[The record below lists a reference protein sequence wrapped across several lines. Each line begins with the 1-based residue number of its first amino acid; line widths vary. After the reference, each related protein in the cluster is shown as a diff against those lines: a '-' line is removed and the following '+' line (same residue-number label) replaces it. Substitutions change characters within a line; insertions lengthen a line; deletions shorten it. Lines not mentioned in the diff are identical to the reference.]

1 MSMWMIFALAM
12 TAPQPSDG
20 PTAPPPSENV
30 AQEPTA
36 KLAENSDSDKK
47 ICRRSA
53 PTGSRIP
60 TKAICLT
67 AKEWD
72 ELGQKTRAGLNQ
84 QFRTGAT
91 RDF

>member
-1 MSMWMIFALAM
+1 MWMVLALTLTTQQANE
-12 TAPQPSDG
+12 APA
-20 PTAPPPSENV
+20 TPPPAENV
-30 AQEPTA
+30 AKDPEA
-36 KLAENSDSDKK
+36 KIADNSDSEKK

-72 ELGQKTRAGLNQ
+72 ELGQRTRTGLNQ